1 MAQSQSE
8 LGTKPI
14 GRLLFKLAVPTVIA
28 QLINV
33 LYNIVDRIYIGNIP
47 GTGALALTGLG
58 VTFPILMIISAFAAF
73 VGMGAA
79 PLASMQMGA
88 GKNDK
93 AEKILGTS
101 TLLLTIL
108 AAVLTTVFMIFKR
121 PLLYLFGASDNI
133 IGYAEDYITIYLL
146 GTVFVMFSLGLNA
159 FISAQGF
166 ATTAML
172 SVLIGAVS
180 NIVLDPIFIFVLNM
194 GVRGAALATIISQAV
209 SAVWIVWFLLGKK
222 THLRSRKEN
231 LRLTPAL
238 VGSIAALGVSPFIM
252 QSTESL
258 VNIVLNRGLQNYGG
272 DLYVGTL
279 TIMTSL
285 LQFIMLPTQGIAQ
298 GAQPII
304 SYNFGAGNAERA
316 KETFRKLL
324 TVTLSFTVVCCLA
337 VVLLPS
343 VFARIFTPDAQL
355 LGMTAK
361 VMPIYFAGI
370 WAFGIQIACQITF
383 LSLGQAKISLFLAL
397 LRKIIL
403 LIPLALLLPEFFG
416 VMGIYWAEPIA
427 DIAASCTSLVIFL
440 AKRKQI
446 FTRAETA

>member
-1 MAQSQSE
+1 MNIYAVGTIFVQLT
-8 LGTKPI
+8 LGMNM
-14 GRLLFKLAVPTVIA
+14 F
-28 QLINV
+28 
-33 LYNIVDRIYIGNIP
+33 
-47 GTGALALTGLG
+47 
-58 VTFPILMIISAFAAF
+58 
-73 VGMGAA
+73 
-79 PLASMQMGA
+79 
-88 GKNDK
+88 
-93 AEKILGTS
+93 
-101 TLLLTIL
+101 
-108 AAVLTTVFMIFKR
+108 
-121 PLLYLFGASDNI
+121 
-133 IGYAEDYITIYLL
+133 IT
-146 GTVFVMFSLGLNA
+146 
-159 FISAQGF
+159 AQGF
-166 ATTAML
+166 AQTGML
-172 SVLIGAVS
+172 SVLIGAAA
-180 NIVLDPIFIFVLNM
+180 NIILDPIFIFALGM
-194 GVRGAALATIISQAV
+194 GVQGAALATIISQAV

-222 THLRSRKEN
+222 THLRIRKEN